1 MGGDKKNTYKLIRSF
16 GLLINAMKIIKED
29 NMTENYFKQRYA
41 IESITSDI
49 IINNAYDEEAVFK
62 LRAIF

>member
-1 MGGDKKNTYKLIRSF
+1 
-16 GLLINAMKIIKED
+16 MKIIKED